1 MSQHVS
7 TNQSEY
13 TNKYIA
19 SLLHPFWDSIC
30 RVWFSK
36 TSWACFVYSRPAPL
50 TNLISNWSQL
60 SEMYCGMSFSTSPFI
75 LSILNSIDLW
85 QFFGWIP
92 HAGLLACLLLY
103 IDLYRFLGESCG
115 DLKSG
120 ETYFELGKLSA
131 TKWWVQQKRSFSLG
145 SMLVYLAEL
154 SWTST
159 SDNETTWPEVSSG
172 ILSHVVRCLTISNS
186 DGQDL

>member
-85 QFFGWIP
+85 QFLDGFLTQDFLRVFFFTSTYIGFLESP
-92 HAGLLACLLLY
+92 AG
-103 IDLYRFLGESCG
+103 IWSRERH
-115 DLKSG
+115 
-120 ETYFELGKLSA
+120 T
-131 TKWWVQQKRSFSLG
+131 
-145 SMLVYLAEL
+145 L
-154 SWTST
+154 SWENCQLQNGEFNKN
-159 SDNETTWPEVSSG
+159 DPLVWAV
-172 ILSHVVRCLTISNS
+172 CLFT
-186 DGQDL
+186 